1 VLILFVG
8 VAGTGLIFQVVAT
21 RHDQQEFPAPGEL
34 VDVGGYQL
42 HINCMSEGSPTIT
55 WTRRVA
61 ARRPA
66 GVWCNRG

>member
-1 VLILFVG
+1 
-8 VAGTGLIFQVVAT
+8 VVAT